1 MWQALRAEL
10 HPKGIEFV
18 TIGIDAVGIEACRPF
33 IEAAKPEHPSLVDAT
48 HATAAAFGVE
58 NIPNAVWIDEAGVI
72 VRPAEPANPRG
83 APADAPSSSS
93 SRAPQRIDG
102 LPDRMNDIMQEAAQ
116 IRVDGRY
123 PEMLRDWAEHGSD
136 SRYALSPEEVVARSR
151 PRDASAAR
159 AQAHLELGAALWS
172 RGDQRGAEAQ
182 WREAHRLDPENFTA
196 KRQAWSLA
204 SPGVGAFE
212 RFWQG
217 PVPGREDEW
226 PYESD
231 WLSEVKEKG
240 AANYYPPLDA

>member
-1 MWQALRAEL
+1 VWQALRAEL
-10 HPKGIEFV
+10 YPRGIEFV
-18 TIGIDAVGIEACRPF
+18 TVGLDAVGIEACRPF
-33 IEAAKPEHPSLVDAT
+33 IAAAKPEHPSLVDST
-48 HATAAAFGVE
+48 HATAAAFGVV
-58 NIPNAVWIDEAGVI
+58 NIPNAVWIDEAGII
-72 VRPAEPANPRG
+72 VRPAEAANPRG
-83 APADAPSSSS
+83 GPPDTAPA
-93 SRAPQRIDG
+93 RAPQRIEG

-123 PEMLRDWAEHGSD
+123 PDMLRDWAEHGAG
-136 SRYALSPEEVVARSR
+136 SRYALSPADVVWRSR
-151 PRDASAAR
+151 PRDSNAAR

-172 RGDQRGAEAQ
+172 RGEHRGAEAQ

-204 SPGVGAFE
+204 SPGTGAFE

-231 WLSEVKEKG
+231 WLSEVQQKG